1 MSTLN
6 TLNMHNLCDQDAEAI
21 CGGFGITLPSIEIS
35 PNILVNAVPQVNAGT
50 AIGVLGGSAEVGQG
64 NGAVIWNQLTSLRGW
79 RFRR

>member
-1 MSTLN
+1 MQT
-6 TLNMHNLCDQDAEAI
+6 LCDRDAEAI

-35 PNILVNAVPQVNAGT
+35 PSILINAVPQINAGT

-64 NGAVIWNQLTSLRGW
+64 NGAAIWNQLTSLRGR